1 MNEENK
7 ALIQFLKE
15 RVVGYRARGFIRA
28 VAALER
34 VLPVIEAAN
43 WPISSGEEALLLPG
57 VGKFVKHEIEQ
68 GLREIA
74 ASQLLAA
81 SATASPLPFP
91 PSLPLPS
98 VSSSTSST
106 STSPFASQVKQERA
120 TPVLDLTLEED
131 EEEEAAP
138 TVHNERAPS
147 PPASTPPRSSSFT
160 PSLSITP
167 PSPSSQSTPSV
178 SPSSTLIQ
186 PQLISQVSVEQWLQ
200 LTVGLPQ
207 YLPNF
212 IKSGYDRIDAICCIE
227 SEPDLERIGII
238 LPGHQ
243 KLLLRHIRALS
254 SEPSSTGTPLSAIAT
269 PPQPLPTRLIT
280 SSPSASPSVSSYAA
294 VSSLPPLS
302 SSTEPTAFATP
313 PRRNGDPKSPRRG
326 SSPSSATTRITV
338 KPKTEVHSCPPTLGR
353 TTSSTS
359 VAETADPRSP
369 SIAATGATNQR
380 ASTSAAR
387 TLIFTDEETSEFQP
401 RTIRGCL
408 ETPTFV
414 GDLGSLTASGFGTA
428 AASPSF
434 GGLAIGT
441 GDSPNPVMLPQY
453 LHLHCDVDS
462 LNRGLAYYIVG
473 AIQNKWEGPDKTTVT
488 VYGTGKQIYTV
499 QLAWRDQLLK
509 SSHCTC
515 PAFAKSGS
523 GLRHAI
529 RGWCKHIVCGF
540 LSCVY
545 GPKKAPRALAAQYGH
560 LVLSNVTPALLRRA
574 GWKPEDLANL
584 PSPPTSASTIASSPS
599 GSPLPSYLTPSSGIN
614 GVLGAPVLPGP
625 PSSTSPSSLAS
636 SASSPPPPTRK
647 QNRSPR
653 PYIPRYRSGPYA
665 IMLAMYQALILKKGH
680 QGRPLQLSEPD
691 SMAKNEIIDLARP
704 FTDSPWEREKG
715 HCHDS
720 RKWYT
725 AWTSMDTV
733 LVLKGLVIKSPDE
746 RYSLSPSGIALAA
759 QLWQEGCS
767 LDPSL
772 HPPASSPTSA
782 STATSPSLSSQSYSS
797 SSPALT
803 SLSSTLSS
811 NISLNSPKNRTNSP
825 STSTSSSLLSRSTE
839 SISTEITSNKPDVLQ
854 RAYSLPTG
862 LTPSSSSQYKTISSS
877 RQPSQPEER
886 EMTSG
891 TINNETTA
899 PIKAEEGEIDTDQ
912 LALRKALELSQQEA
926 LKLKQGEDEEEASLR
941 EALRLSLETSQASE
955 FEWSVPQE
963 ENVEATQP
971 FSLFPISTSK
981 LQQQSIT
988 TTPMQLEEQETN
1000 MQLTNK
1006 ETFSTMTTELET
1018 TLGQQSDEVIEDNT
1032 NQETTLTV
1040 MNDDTTGSQAKD
1052 KTEETSSKEK
1062 EEEEERLPE
1071 NHQELEQHE
1080 QQPSQQTTEAVQ
1092 QTVVDRQQQ
1101 DYPPTAQTENLGQSH
1116 EVEEEEK
1123 AENDEEEEPAEPSP
1137 TYSTNVLPTNNNIP
1151 YSRVFNRVISGEEI
1165 NKDFE
1170 VVLLVDTRE
1179 PTEVRLP
1186 VLQCMHRAGLA
1197 CEERALAAGDFLWI
1211 MREKDSYY
1219 EMERQ
1224 QWGRGQESQN
1234 PFSVTTSHS
1243 LLSESETASS
1253 PWNGETQSQELPA
1266 TTNRR
1271 RGRPRKRR
1279 SGGTEEWKEVKK
1291 EELVLDW
1298 IIERKSVTDLASSM
1312 ESGRFSEQQERLLRS
1327 KMNVVT
1333 LVEGIN
1339 ANHCLLT
1346 EELFESVCDCL
1357 RFHRPNLFFVHTN
1370 TTDDTVLY
1378 LKTMTEEITHF
1389 YRRWGVSCSSPLP
1402 SSSLSNTFQLESGC
1416 SQPPSQLLQNNGETE
1431 DEADAEEEAM
1441 NNCNSEDSNKN
1452 NEDTGRSNYN
1462 GRKRKSNCNNN
1473 RRGEKRKK
1481 STSSPAIVP
1490 LYELEEEL
1498 PARWMLFDEFNSRL
1512 KKGSDSISYTWK
1524 QQLMQ
1529 IHGCSES
1536 TMAFALEALNIR
1548 DLEQSESHRETVPNA
1563 VFSCCCL

>member
-1 MNEENK
+1 M
-7 ALIQFLKE
+7 
-15 RVVGYRARGFIRA
+15 
-28 VAALER
+28 
-34 VLPVIEAAN
+34 
-43 WPISSGEEALLLPG
+43 
-57 VGKFVKHEIEQ
+57 
-68 GLREIA
+68 
-74 ASQLLAA
+74 
-81 SATASPLPFP
+81 
-91 PSLPLPS
+91 
-98 VSSSTSST
+98 
-106 STSPFASQVKQERA
+106 
-120 TPVLDLTLEED
+120 
-131 EEEEAAP
+131 
-138 TVHNERAPS
+138 HNERAPS
-147 PPASTPPRSSSFT
+147 PPASTPPPRSSSFT
-160 PSLSITP
+160 PSPSITP
-167 PSPSSQSTPSV
+167 PSPSSQPTPS
-178 SPSSTLIQ
+178 TQIQ

-200 LTVGLPQ
+200 LTIGLPQ

-227 SEPDLERIGII
+227 SETDLERIGII

-254 SEPSSTGTPLSAIAT
+254 SSEPPSAGTPLSPGFTPAIVT
-269 PPQPLPTRLIT
+269 PPQPSPTRLIT
-280 SSPSASPSVSSYAA
+280 SSPSALPSVSSYAA
-294 VSSLPPLS
+294 ISPLPPVSSS
-302 SSTEPTAFATP
+302 MESTAFASP

-326 SSPSSATTRITV
+326 SPPSSVTTWKTV
-338 KPKTEVHSCPPTLGR
+338 KPKTEFHSCPPTLGR

-359 VAETADPRSP
+359 VAETADPHSP

-414 GDLGSLTASGFGTA
+414 GDLGSLTASAFGTA

-473 AIQNKWEGPDKTTVT
+473 AIQHKWEGPDKTTVT

-584 PSPPTSASTIASSPS
+584 PSPPTSASTIPSSPS

-614 GVLGAPVLPGP
+614 GALGAPVLPGP
-625 PSSTSPSSLAS
+625 PFPSSTSSSSLAS

-680 QGRPLQLSEPD
+680 QLQLSEPD

-733 LVLKGLVIKSPDE
+733 LVLKGLVIKSPDQ
-746 RYSLSPSGIALAA
+746 RYSLSPSGIALAE

-782 STATSPSLSSQSYSS
+782 STAPSPSLSPQSYSS
-797 SSPALT
+797 SSTALVST
-803 SLSSTLSS
+803 SLSSTLTSSS
-811 NISLNSPKNRTNSP
+811 NISLNSPKSRTNSP

-839 SISTEITSNKPDVLQ
+839 SVSTEIISKKPDVLQ

-862 LTPSSSSQYKTISSS
+862 LTPTSSSQYETSSPS

-886 EMTSG
+886 EITSG

-912 LALRKALELSQQEA
+912 LALQKALELSQQEA
-926 LKLKQGEDEEEASLR
+926 LKLKQEEDEEEASLR

-971 FSLFPISTSK
+971 FSLLPISTSK
-981 LQQQSIT
+981 LQQQSAT

-1000 MQLTNK
+1000 MQQTNK
-1006 ETFSTMTTELET
+1006 EILSTMATEPET

-1032 NQETTLTV
+1032 NQETNLTV
-1040 MNDDTTGSQAKD
+1040 MNDDTTVSQAEY
-1052 KTEETSSKEK
+1052 KTEETSSI
-1062 EEEEERLPE
+1062 EEEERLPE
-1071 NHQELEQHE
+1071 NHQELEQHK

-1101 DYPPTAQTENLGQSH
+1101 DYLPTAQTENLNQSH

-1123 AENDEEEEPAEPSP
+1123 AGNDEEEPAEPSP
-1137 TYSTNVLPTNNNIP
+1137 TPYSTNVLPTNNNNNNNIP

-1219 EMERQ
+1219 EMERKR
-1224 QWGRGQESQN
+1224 QWDRGQESQK

-1243 LLSESETASS
+1243 LLSESETSS
-1253 PWNGETQSQELPA
+1253 SLWNDETQSQELPA

-1271 RGRPRKRR
+1271 RGRLRKRR

-1370 TTDDTVLY
+1370 TTDDTVWY

-1389 YRRWGVSCSSPLP
+1389 YRRRGIFCSSPPP
-1402 SSSLSNTFQLESGC
+1402 SSSLSNTFQLESGF
-1416 SQPPSQLLQNNGETE
+1416 SQPPSQLLQSNGETE
-1431 DEADAEEEAM
+1431 DEAEAEEEAR
-1441 NNCNSEDSNKN
+1441 NNRNSEDSNKN

-1473 RRGEKRKK
+1473 RGGEKRKK
-1481 STSSPAIVP
+1481 STSSPAVIP

-1498 PARWMLFDEFNSRL
+1498 PTRWMLFDEFNSRL

-1529 IHGCSES
+1529 IHRCSES
-1536 TMAFALEALNIR
+1536 KAKAIVRQYPTPFFLVAAYNAVEMEYLR
-1548 DLEQSESHRETVPNA
+1548 DEEERLQQQQEEGEEKQKEIEDTTKEEEQSMEKGNGTQEKKKRGRKKKLQNLSLEQRKALLLADLPVVAEDAAINGVVRRKRIGPKLSTA
-1563 VFSCCCL
+1563 IYQYFAC